1 MKLSLMRK
9 MLLASGALGAA
20 GLAAGAA
27 AQQPDGGTLAP
38 VVVTA
43 NKLEGGALAGG
54 ASAVATAARLESA
67 HVARTDELDKVFP
80 ELGVMPRST
89 RVYSLFS
96 MRGVPSIDFY
106 NPAVTVYVD
115 GVPQDLAY
123 FTQPLAGIEQV
134 ELLKGPQGTLYGRSA
149 QGGVINIVTAKPG
162 NKPLARLNVDGN
174 RLMRRAD
181 VQLGGA
187 LLPNT
192 LYGDITAYA
201 DERPGQLRMANG
213 RDKLGGGKESM
224 GRARLRW
231 TPADSG
237 LDAMLTVSRDSYHAH
252 DEYFQAFPLRDR
264 KAIAGTPFDLTDPDI
279 RRTVNQAALALDYYF
294 DEWKLT
300 SSTSYQDRKFER
312 VLSTGNADPESQ
324 KSYYQE
330 LRLATIGSGQRAVD
344 GVFGLYYEKQDFER
358 RRGVAVPNVPSFLFP
373 GPSLGESSNKSMA
386 LFGEAVWHINPA
398 LDLSAGL
405 RYSVDKARI
414 DFRRSGAAALVFAG
428 DKRFTH
434 VSPKLALGYR
444 LAPEWRAYALFSEG
458 YKAGGF
464 NRVAENQGGSLPYED
479 ETLRNFE
486 LGIKGDLLN
495 RRLQL
500 DGAVFHSS
508 TRDLQAQV
516 QSSLFQMLSNV
527 GDARARGVELN
538 AAFAATPDLTL
549 RAGAAWTHSTIR
561 NFHAPAGNVDLNGK
575 RVPYVAPLS
584 VRASGEWRFRPFQ
597 DGSLLRWNVSAQ
609 VSGDQWFDAAN
620 TLRQPGYAQF
630 DTALSWD
637 IDKRYSLT
645 AYVDNLGDKV
655 VPTYAF
661 AFGPLGNFAQYSRGR
676 MAGLRLKVQL

>member
-1 MKLSLMRK
+1 MGMRY
-9 MLLASGALGAA
+9 MRGVLLASGTMGAV
-20 GLAAGAA
+20 GLAA
-27 AQQPDGGTLAP
+27 AQEMEALPP

-43 NKLEGGALAGG
+43 NKLNTGAPGDG

-80 ELGVMPRST
+80 ELTVMPRST

-106 NPAVTVYVD
+106 NPAVSVYVD

-123 FTQPLAGIEQV
+123 FAQPLAGIEQV

-162 NKPLARLNVDGN
+162 NTSLARFNLDAN

-181 VQLGGA
+181 VQVGGA
-187 LLPNT
+187 LLPNA
-192 LYGDITAYA
+192 LYGDLAAYA
-201 DERPGQLRMANG
+201 DERPGKLRMANG
-213 RDKLGGGKESM
+213 RDKLGGGRESM

-237 LDAMLTVSRDSYHAH
+237 LDAMLTVSHDSYRAH
-252 DEYFQAFPLRDR
+252 DEYFQSFPLKERN
-264 KAIAGTPFDLTDPDI
+264 AIAGTPFDLTDPDI
-279 RRTVNQAALALDYYF
+279 RRIVNNAALSLDYYF
-294 DEWKLT
+294 DNWKLT
-300 SSTSYQDRKFER
+300 SSTSYQDRQFER
-312 VLSTGNADPESQ
+312 VLSTGNADPEKQ

-330 LRLATIGSGQRAVD
+330 LRMATIGSGKRALD

-358 RRGVAVPNVPSFLFP
+358 TRGVAVANVPDFLFP
-373 GPSLGESSNKSMA
+373 GPSLGQTSNKSMA
-386 LFGEAVWHINPA
+386 LFGEAVWHISERM
-398 LDLSAGL
+398 DLSGGL

-414 DFRRSGAAALVFAG
+414 DFHRSGPAALNFNGA
-428 DKRFTH
+428 KRFTH
-434 VSPKLALGYR
+434 LSPKLALGYQ
-444 LAPEWRAYALFSEG
+444 LAPEWRGYALFSEG

-464 NRVAENQGGSLPYED
+464 NRVAENSGGSLPYED
-479 ETLRNFE
+479 ETLRNVE

-500 DGAVFHSS
+500 EGAIFQSH

-527 GDARARGVELN
+527 GDARARGLELN
-538 AAFAATPDLTL
+538 AAYAATPDLTL
-549 RAGAAWTHSTIR
+549 RAGASWTHSTIR

-575 RVPYVAPLS
+575 RVPYVAPVSL
-584 VRASGEWRFRPFQ
+584 RASGEMRFHPFN
-597 DGSLLRWNVSAQ
+597 DGRTLRWNVSVSA
-609 VSGDQWFDAAN
+609 SGDLWFDAAN
-620 TLRQPGYAQF
+620 TLRQPGYALA
-630 DTALSWD
+630 DTSLSWD
-637 IDKRYSLT
+637 IGKRYSLT
-645 AYVDNLGDKV
+645 AYIDNLGDKV

-661 AFGPLGNFAQYSRGR
+661 SFGPLGNFAQYSRGR